1 MYADTL
7 MIWNP
12 GQLPAA
18 WTVEKLTQKHS
29 SQPFNPDIANV
40 FFRAGEIE
48 AWGRGIERMFGACR
62 AAGFPAPVME
72 YEATG
77 LWVKFPFSPEVI
89 EASGKTSVKTSV
101 KASVKTSVKASVKSS
116 VKSSVKGSAKSSVK
130 TSEALRDLLR
140 QNPQMTLAEVAAA
153 VGRSVRAVEM
163 ASAKLAKAGKLRFVG
178 PQKGGRWE
186 VTP

>member
-1 MYADTL
+1 MASSDPSLT
-7 MIWNP
+7 P
-12 GQLPAA
+12 RARAA
-18 WTVEKLTQKHS
+18 ARHQFHS

-89 EASGKTSVKTSV
+89 EAS
-101 KASVKTSVKASVKSS
+101 VKSS
-116 VKSSVKGSAKSSVK
+116 VKSSVKGSVKSSVK
-130 TSEALRDLLR
+130 ISEALLDLLR

-153 VGRSVRAVEM
+153 VRRSVRGVEK
-163 ASAKLAKAGKLRFVG
+163 ASAKLVKAGKLRYVG
-178 PQKGGRWE
+178 SQKGGRWE